1 MMGLLSSRAFETGC
15 RIEIEQSP
23 DHFHAHVKLDGN
35 IPIYPGDR
43 VQVHGAPVM
52 VSFGEKVTFNRSATV
67 QPRRPAAP
75 RMDEVRRPFRDGRT
89 LRSQLQ
95 PREALMNAHTKIAA
109 ELPDTPDT
117 MAIATQDTVLSP
129 AVLHHRL
136 RSDGPDRRVAGARA
150 NGTG

>member
-52 VSFGEKVTFNRSATV
+52 VSFGEKVTFERSATV
-67 QPRRPAAP
+67 QRAGLLRRAW
-75 RMDEVRRPFRDGRT
+75 
-89 LRSQLQ
+89 
-95 PREALMNAHTKIAA
+95 TKFAGHFEMA
-109 ELPDTPDT
+109 ELYEVSFNPG
-117 MAIATQDTVLSP
+117 
-129 AVLHHRL
+129 RL
-136 RSDGPDRRVAGARA
+136 
-150 NGTG
+150 